1 VARFVTDLDEQEPRK
16 QEAAISERFDRREW
30 GLIEAADSA
39 QTGGDSAGFRG
50 LIV

>member
-1 VARFVTDLDEQEPRK
+1 LSPIWTSKNRASRKPRYQGDLTDD
-16 QEAAISERFDRREW
+16 EW
-30 GLIEAADSA
+30 GLVEAADSA